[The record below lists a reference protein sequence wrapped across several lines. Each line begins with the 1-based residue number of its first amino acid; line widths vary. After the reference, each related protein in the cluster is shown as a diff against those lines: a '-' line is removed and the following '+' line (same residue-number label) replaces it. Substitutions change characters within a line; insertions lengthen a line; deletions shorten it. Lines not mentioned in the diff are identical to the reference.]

1 VTFFNG
7 NISEIQPQI
16 YSNLCSLIDLI
27 SFRSG
32 STDRQINCL
41 LFLSVAQ
48 RTIMFSIES
57 GANNSFI
64 QSHRSA
70 VSVNS
75 VYKVSSDLNH
85 KTDAHLCEANNFLE
99 VTTIYIQ

>member
-1 VTFFNG
+1 
-7 NISEIQPQI
+7 
-16 YSNLCSLIDLI
+16 
-27 SFRSG
+27 
-32 STDRQINCL
+32 
-41 LFLSVAQ
+41 
-48 RTIMFSIES
+48 MFSIES

-64 QSHRSA
+64 QSHRFA
-70 VSVNS
+70 VSANS